1 MGIQAI
7 TRMGTVIRLA
17 TVIRILIT
25 DTIVR
30 DFTLG
35 GAIIGT
41 AVTAFITRGIAIGAD
56 PTLNFR

>member
-7 TRMGTVIRLA
+7 TRMGTVIR
-17 TVIRILIT
+17 ILT
-25 DTIVR
+25 DIIVR

-41 AVTAFITRGIAIGAD
+41 AVTAFITRGIAIGAN